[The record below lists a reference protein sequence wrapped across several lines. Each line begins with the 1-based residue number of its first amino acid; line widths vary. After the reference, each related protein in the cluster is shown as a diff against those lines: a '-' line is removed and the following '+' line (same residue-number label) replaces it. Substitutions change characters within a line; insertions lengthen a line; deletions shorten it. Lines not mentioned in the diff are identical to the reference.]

1 MDANLSHSDGGTVAI
16 DASAAIDDASIE
28 TATRPGTFAVS
39 PLYGA
44 SVAYQVNPAHTGN
57 QPTSKLKLPLTRAW
71 SIDLVSL
78 GAAVGA
84 VVSYPLIVDGRIF
97 VTFQANRGAVIEAL
111 DLQSGHRIWGPQ
123 DMGDSRLTTWAN
135 AAYDAGRVYVV
146 NGNGLVAALDPATG
160 ATLWSKQM
168 PDQYSISA
176 PPTATGG
183 MLFIGGAGEGGTIYA
198 VDGAS
203 GEVVWKSSVAGG
215 IDSSPAV
222 TSDGVYVSYVCLD
235 VYGFNPLGGSLLWR
249 HHGSCQGGGGGTPAY
264 YQGQLWVRDPM
275 VDSLVINAQTGAE
288 LASFKTSTTPALAD
302 QRAFIQ
308 LRGQLQAL
316 DVNTRA
322 SQWAFYG
329 DGMLAS
335 APLVVNG
342 TVFIGSSTGAIFG
355 VDAATGAQVW
365 NDVAPAPVTVYESN
379 TLGFGPIPGLGAG
392 DDSLVVPAGSHLL
405 CYH

>member
-1 MDANLSHSDGGTVAI
+1 MSGSTTDDPCILAPMKREAARVRRSSWAVVLALYLYAGCSRPPLAPNRDHAGTAGVAGHDASGAGGSLNGAAGVPMDANLSHSDGGTVAI

-249 HHGSCQGGGGGTPAY
+249 HQGSCRGGGGGTPAY
-264 YQGQLWVRDPM
+264 YRGNCGFEIPWW
-275 VDSLVINAQTGAE
+275 I
-288 LASFKTSTTPALAD
+288 AS
-302 QRAFIQ
+302 
-308 LRGQLQAL
+308 
-316 DVNTRA
+316 
-322 SQWAFYG
+322 
-329 DGMLAS
+329 
-335 APLVVNG
+335 
-342 TVFIGSSTGAIFG
+342 
-355 VDAATGAQVW
+355 
-365 NDVAPAPVTVYESN
+365 
-379 TLGFGPIPGLGAG
+379 
-392 DDSLVVPAGSHLL
+392 
-405 CYH
+405 